1 MNKNRTKS
9 HSRLPPI
16 ARLLSL
22 IPEKVFGKT
31 TTTTQSDRYDKQ
43 MKSKDYFIC
52 LSYPVLTRNSGLRD
66 IYKTSHESPKS
77 FFMWD
82 SSSCLTAV
90 HSLIPTEI
98 GAVNFSPPSI

>member
-16 ARLLSL
+16 AQLLSL
-22 IPEKVFGKT
+22 ITEKVFGK

-52 LSYPVLTRNSGLRD
+52 LYYAVLTRNSGLRD
-66 IYKTSHESPKS
+66 VYNTSHESPKS

-82 SSSCLTAV
+82 SSSCPAAV